1 MGLIYFTSEFTDI
14 KGEDWK
20 VNLVRDQAGTDLN
33 LSFNLG
39 PDGFR
44 LSYDYDEYDRAKPII
59 GSRVQITM
67 YQNDSEVT
75 ASDTF
80 YDLLS
85 TEEEGSWR
93 LEIYKDPDVT
103 NTLFWAGEILAEQ
116 TIIPDEFPHAAISI
130 TAVDGL
136 ANLKG
141 VKYNKSGVNLVQNP
155 DFTDTGGELVTSWTN
170 KDFASFTSSGSDITQ
185 MVSSAG
191 GNNCYALATFTSGK
205 SYKLEFTSSQ
215 QIIAQVRISPNTNL
229 SAAQTALSNPILGFN
244 EIYFTATANYSYVGF
259 YAASEFTDTQISN
272 FTLKELGADWTLG
285 TNWSIGDGEAI
296 TDGTINANISQGSVT
311 LIGKTYLYSFKVLNA
326 GAGVISGR
334 FRNGSTGSIL
344 NFSSEGTY
352 TGTFVAYNTQAD
364 FTTLSDNVAS
374 FSITNIIV
382 EEQGLA
388 AYEGTETVLDHI
400 HNLIEKLHVA
410 DVWNNTDIQLKFYED
425 FIGKEYKDSIG
436 AAQNKQ
442 LQNAKVAHSA
452 FYNKDEKGVPQF
464 YSAYEVLE
472 TLALSFNA
480 CVFISQGFVWWVPLG
495 AIQSHASAGLDIAN
509 YMLKDGTVTYNTVAN
524 TTIGA
529 IFGSNS
535 TQWEKLKGWER
546 SSVPSFKEVKR
557 TRDFFGDQ
565 PVVKD
570 SNYTRAEIVAQ
581 TILDDEDVEYP
592 AGRKFLVS
600 GTLRYEY
607 PGDNTAI
614 NGDKIAR
621 LKIGVR
627 VRVGDAGGDD
637 RYLLRATTYN
647 AAQFSFATGY
657 FIDPPDTDENDFI
670 YLDANHID
678 AAWSASPSNYEI
690 ISGTF
695 NKRTGTEGNQNGALF
710 IAFSFLTP
718 EITAATGLQI
728 SLEDFTGVDKDGV
741 DDSDLIGATAQFSVA
756 DFQAHIYDESQSQEF
771 GTVDVVATNPNTAR
785 YKFDQGRTLIGDRV
799 TDADLGTI
807 QIYNGSTYLDS
818 TEWTNLQSSTASL
831 SINGLGVRER
841 LGANNDAKRIE
852 RGTLYKTGSTWIH
865 PYTILTN
872 TEDSGNFYQVSGLTF
887 IAARSEYD
895 IDCMFLSRT
904 VTDIEIGLENAA
916 GTPGGGLPDVL
927 PGIKGPGPDIIVS
940 DNTTKLGFITTD
952 AYGITKV
959 TTSTGGSGIDI
970 NLPITKASAGVNL
983 ISINT
988 TGAMAPLADGT
999 TGEFLKTNGSGVL
1012 SWSGV
1017 KITDDISAAS
1027 AGNVGTIRYR
1037 TTARNSYVDICMQ
1050 ISATA
1055 YDWINIKENSW

>member
-1 MGLIYFTSEFTDI
+1 MGYTLFVSEFTDI
-14 KGEDWK
+14 SGEDWK
-20 VNLVRDQAGTDLN
+20 VKLFTSTAGVDQN

-44 LSYDYDEYDRAKPII
+44 LSYDFDEYDRCKPVI

-85 TEEEGSWR
+85 TDEEGTWR

-103 NTLFWAGEILAEQ
+103 NTLFWVGEILPEQ

-141 VKYNKSGVNLVQNP
+141 IKYNNDG
-155 DFTDTGGELVTSWTN
+155 
-170 KDFASFTSSGSDITQ
+170 
-185 MVSSAG
+185 
-191 GNNCYALATFTSGK
+191 
-205 SYKLEFTSSQ
+205 
-215 QIIAQVRISPNTNL
+215 
-229 SAAQTALSNPILGFN
+229 TA
-244 EIYFTATANYSYVGF
+244 YVG
-259 YAASEFTDTQISN
+259 
-272 FTLKELGADWTLG
+272 
-285 TNWSIGDGEAI
+285 
-296 TDGTINANISQGSVT
+296 NI
-311 LIGKTYLYSFKVLNA
+311 KVLEH
-326 GAGVISGR
+326 VH
-334 FRNGSTGSIL
+334 
-344 NFSSEGTY
+344 
-352 TGTFVAYNTQAD
+352 
-364 FTTLSDNVAS
+364 
-374 FSITNIIV
+374 NII
-382 EEQGLA
+382 Q
-388 AYEGTETVLDHI
+388 
-400 HNLIEKLHVA
+400 KLHVA
-410 DVWNNTDIQLKFYED
+410 DIWTATDVELKFFED

-436 AAQNKQ
+436 VAQNKQ
-442 LQNAKVAHSA
+442 LQNAKIAQSA
-452 FYNKDEKGVPQF
+452 FYNKDQDGDPQF
-464 YSAYEVLE
+464 YSSYEVLE
-472 TLALSFNA
+472 ALALSFNA
-480 CVFISQGFVWWVPLG
+480 CVFMSEGSIWWVPLG
-495 AIQSHASAGLDIAN
+495 AIQSHASSGLDVAN
-509 YMLKDGTVTYNTVAN
+509 YMLGNGSVTYNTVAN

-535 TQWEKLKGWER
+535 AQWEKLAGWER
-546 SSVPSFKEVKR
+546 TSVPAFKKVKR

-570 SNYTRAEIVAQ
+570 SNYTRAEIVAS

-607 PGDNTAI
+607 PGDGTAV
-614 NGDKIAR
+614 NGDKVAR

-627 VRVGDAGGDD
+627 VRVGDAAGAD

-647 AAQFSFATGY
+647 TQQQSYANY
-657 FIDPPDTDENDFI
+657 FDNSVDTDENAFF
-670 YLDANHID
+670 YKNANHID
-678 AAWSASPSNYEI
+678 AAWSASPSSYEI

-695 NKRTGTEGNQNGALF
+695 NKRTGTDGNQNGAIF
-710 IAFSFLTP
+710 ISFSFLTP
-718 EITAATGLQI
+718 EIAEATGLQI
-728 SLEDFTGVDKDGV
+728 SIEDFTGVDRLGA

-756 DFQAHIYDESQSQEF
+756 NFQAHIYDESQSQEF
-771 GTVDVVATNPNTAR
+771 GTVDITATNPDTAR
-785 YKFDQGRTLIGDRV
+785 YDFDQGNALIGDRV

-807 QIYNGSTYLDS
+807 QISNGSIYLDA

-841 LGANNDAKRIE
+841 LASNEDAKRVE
-852 RGTLYKTGSTWIH
+852 RGTLFKRGSTWIH

-872 TEDSGNFYQVSGLTF
+872 TEDSSNFYQVSGLTF

-895 IDCMFLSRT
+895 IDCMYLSRNITGIT
-904 VTDIEIGLENAA
+904 VANDNSK

-952 AYGITKV
+952 TYGITKV
-959 TTSTGGSGIDI
+959 TTSTGGAGIDI
-970 NLPITKASAGVNL
+970 NLPIAKASAGVEL

-988 TGAMAPLADGT
+988 AGAMGPVADGAS
-999 TGEFLKTNGSGVL
+999 GEFLKTDGAGVL
-1012 SWSGV
+1012 TWDTAGGGGFFGSTTTIKVMPTEWFMNDDYTRTPVMVEDDVANFLGIRAPSTATELYAFIVIPVGYKATKIKV
-1017 KITDDISAAS
+1017 SASASTASAVEALEFNHRIGATSSKGTGDLNSLIDITDITS
-1027 AGNVGTIRYR
+1027 
-1037 TTARNSYVDICMQ
+1037 
-1050 ISATA
+1050 SATA
-1055 YDWINIKENSW
+1055 NIVIKLSPASVSTVIYGGEVTIAAV